1 LLSVQVVKERA
12 HSLKLKTPDILVIC
26 LAVQGTRPQTVTQI
40 RKVALESGFRRA
52 SSWNISRELA
62 KRPDQVIRTVAGWE
76 VTPAG
81 LDQANNNLGLEVKPR
96 VLSAAVESLNQH
108 IDAIAKQDTKLFL
121 SEAVACLENHLL
133 RAAVVLIWVGA
144 VAVLQDE
151 VVAKKLPEFN
161 AEALRRDAKWKA
173 AKDADG
179 LSRMKEADFL
189 VIIEAIAV
197 IGKNVRQELEG
208 CLKLRNGCGHPNS
221 LKLGE
226 NKVAAHLETL
236 ILNVFAKFI

>member
-1 LLSVQVVKERA
+1 
-12 HSLKLKTPDILVIC
+12 
-26 LAVQGTRPQTVTQI
+26 
-40 RKVALESGFRRA
+40 
-52 SSWNISRELA
+52 
-62 KRPDQVIRTVAGWE
+62 
-76 VTPAG
+76 
-81 LDQANNNLGLEVKPR
+81 LGLEVKPR

>member
-1 LLSVQVVKERA
+1 MLSVQVVKERA
-12 HSLKLKTPDILVIC
+12 HSLKLKTPDILVVC
-26 LAVQGTRPQTVTQI
+26 LAAQGNKPLSVALI
-40 RKVALESGFRRA
+40 RKAALESGFRKA

-62 KRPDQVIRTVAGWE
+62 KRPDQVIRTASGWE
-76 VTPAG
+76 ITPAG
-81 LDQANNNLGLEVKPR
+81 QSQANKLLGLDDKPK
-96 VLSAAVESLNQH
+96 VLSGAVESLNQH
-108 IDAIAKQDTKLFL
+108 IDVLAKQDTKLFL

-133 RAAVVLIWVGA
+133 RAAVVLSWVGA

-151 VVAKKLPEFN
+151 VVAKKLSEFN
-161 AEALRRDAKWKA
+161 AEALRRDAKWKP

-189 VIIEAIAV
+189 VMIEAISI

-208 CLKLRNGCGHPNS
+208 SLKLRNGCGHPNS
-221 LKLGE
+221 LKVGE
-226 NKVAAHLETL
+226 NKVAAHIETL

>member
-1 LLSVQVVKERA
+1 
-12 HSLKLKTPDILVIC
+12 
-26 LAVQGTRPQTVTQI
+26 
-40 RKVALESGFRRA
+40 
-52 SSWNISRELA
+52 
-62 KRPDQVIRTVAGWE
+62 
-76 VTPAG
+76 
-81 LDQANNNLGLEVKPR
+81 
-96 VLSAAVESLNQH
+96 
-108 IDAIAKQDTKLFL
+108 
-121 SEAVACLENHLL
+121 
-133 RAAVVLIWVGA
+133 VLIWVGA